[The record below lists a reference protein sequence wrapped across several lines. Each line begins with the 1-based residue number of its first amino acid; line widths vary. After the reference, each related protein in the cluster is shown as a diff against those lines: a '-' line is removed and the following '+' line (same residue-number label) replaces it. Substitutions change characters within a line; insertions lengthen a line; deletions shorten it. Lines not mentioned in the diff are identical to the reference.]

1 MEEEQQTKIVDEAE
15 IVKSLTP
22 PLARPARPRTIRET
36 AEGMTIQ
43 GPDGKPIDPRRL
55 DRATRRNFAR
65 QLHRQYKP
73 RQIDPAAVH
82 LANYMH
88 NLRKEEAVRQAGL
101 VAEQEVAY
109 LEALKIRKARW
120 AGPAVVR

>member
-1 MEEEQQTKIVDEAE
+1 MEEKILDAAE

-22 PLARPARPRTIRET
+22 PPARPARPRTIRET
-36 AEGMTIQ
+36 AEGMTVQ

-73 RQIDPAAVH
+73 RQIDPKAVR

-88 NLRKEEAVRQAGL
+88 NLRKEEAVRQAGI
-101 VAEQEVAY
+101 VAEQDAAY
-109 LEALKIRKARW
+109 LKALRI
-120 AGPAVVR
+120 